1 MKTIENR
8 TELVSETIS
17 RVINNAP
24 VSEILR
30 VYSLAVQNEIDKLD
44 DEGLISALETA
55 GYVDLIEKYTS
66 MEQIEQLVHS

>member
-1 MKTIENR
+1 MTIENR

-24 VSEILR
+24 VSEVLR
-30 VYSLAVQNEIDKLD
+30 VYSLAVQNEIEKLD
-44 DEGLISALETA
+44 DGELLSALETA

-66 MEQIEQLVHS
+66 AEQVEQLVQA